1 MNRFLAPLLCLSLNR
16 PGCSCTPVDILNI
29 VSGFLIG
36 GSAAF
41 AGDSVC
47 LVWRSFSSLL
57 ILFLSLCVDLSGL
70 VRLRGGSRNWVSYN
84 SLSKPFKVI

>member
-1 MNRFLAPLLCLSLNR
+1 MDDSVSRAAP
-16 PGCSCTPVDILNI
+16 
-29 VSGFLIG
+29 VSGLPARLLLYLVDLLIG

-47 LVWRSFSSLL
+47 LVWQSFSSLL

-70 VRLRGGSRNWVSYN
+70 VRLRGGSRNWVSHN
-84 SLSKPFKVI
+84 FLSKPFKVI